1 MRNPQR
7 GVWMSAG
14 RAVWSRPGTSLG
26 LILALV
32 AACGF
37 PRPPDVGDD
46 DVGCASD
53 VSCGGPTPFCVDRVC
68 AVCKASASCP
78 AARPVC
84 DATSH
89 DCRSCARDS
98 ECDSGACDLAAG
110 RCVDPGAILYASPSG
125 IMADPCTRSSPCSL
139 DKASSAVDSNHS
151 YIVLLPGVHKSV
163 HFDGQKATV
172 CGNGATIGTNNTL
185 LHASSV
191 TMRDVKVIETVNASA
206 FGAGTAFLCNDS
218 DLTLDDVDIH
228 VTLLHAIDGG
238 RTLTLRNTTIANG
251 RMSTG
256 AHVIID
262 RSTFLPG
269 SSISLFGTDPSLEVT
284 NSVFVAT
291 VGDTFIAINGT
302 PGSTAPGSAWI
313 FNNTFIGGGIGCSG
327 SALYGKTFSSNIF
340 YSVGVQTEPG
350 CRYDHNLIVPFV
362 DYGGTG
368 NITGDPLF
376 VNVASND
383 FHLRAGSPAIDAADP
398 ALVNGHDRDGH
409 PRPGGGRSDIGAFE
423 YRP

>member
-1 MRNPQR
+1 
-7 GVWMSAG
+7 MSAG
-14 RAVWSRPGTSLG
+14 RVLWSRPESSLV
-26 LILALV
+26 LALAV
-32 AACGF
+32 AAACGY

-53 VSCGGPTPFCVDRVC
+53 QSCGGSTPFCVDRVC
-68 AVCKASASCP
+68 AVCKASVNCP

-125 IMADPCTRSSPCSL
+125 IMADPCTRAFPCSL
-139 DKASSAVDSNHS
+139 FKASSAVEPSHP
-151 YIVLLPGVHKSV
+151 YIVLLPGSHGGTQ
-163 HFDGQKATV
+163 FDGQKATV
-172 CGNGATIGTNNTL
+172 CGNGATIVGNNVL
-185 LHASSV
+185 LHGSSV
-191 TMRDVKVIETVNASA
+191 TMRDVKVIETVRVSA
-206 FGAGTAFLCNDS
+206 FGAGSAFVGYDS
-218 DLTLDDVDIH
+218 ELTLDDVEFHLTAI
-228 VTLLHAIDGG
+228 HAIDGG
-238 RTLTLRNTTIANG
+238 RVLTLRNTTIANG
-251 RMSTG
+251 RISTG
-256 AHVIID
+256 AHVIVD

-269 SSISLFGTDPSLEVT
+269 SSISLFGTDASLQVT

-291 VGDTFIAINGT
+291 VGDKFIAINDGT
-302 PGSTAPGSAWI
+302 PGSTAPGGASV
-313 FNNTFIGGGIGCSG
+313 FNNTFIGGAIGCSG
-327 SALYGKTFSSNIF
+327 SPLYGKNFNSNIF
-340 YSVGVQTEPG
+340 YNVSSVQTEPG
-350 CRYDHNLIVPFV
+350 CKYNHNLVVPFF

-376 VNVASND
+376 VNAASND

-398 ALVNGHDRDGH
+398 ALVNGHDRDGQ